1 MNKNF
6 FDEFS
11 DAGKTGPLARKIQQA
26 AKDIKKEISLM
37 EVCGTHTVA
46 IFKSGLKSI
55 LPDNIKLLSGP
66 GCPVCVT
73 PNTYLDRA
81 IALSRLDDV
90 IIVTFGDMM
99 RVPGST
105 SSLEQEKNR
114 GNDIRM
120 VYSTLDA
127 LKIAQDNPDK
137 NVVFLGVGFETTA
150 PTVAFALKEAK
161 SRKINNFSVLSA
173 HKLIPPALRFLAR
186 SPDLK
191 VNGFIC
197 PGHVST
203 IIGTKPY
210 EFLADQYHIPC
221 VVSGFEPVDLF
232 QSLYLLLTQIRDGVA
247 KVENQYFRAVKEEG
261 NPNALRLIDKI
272 FQAEDSHWR
281 GIGIIPQSGLAIK
294 EEFRDFDAE
303 KKIPVQVEKSREPK
317 GCLCG
322 LVIQGKKSPVDCSY
336 FAKQCSPQSPIGPC
350 MVSSE
355 GSCQAYFKYG
365 QGNAK
370 NQGQGSRVQGQGAG
384 KTRKKEKRESNDG

>member
-1 MNKNF
+1 MKNNF

-11 DAGKTGPLARKIQQA
+11 DSKKTKELTQQIKQIAKNIQE
-26 AKDIKKEISLM
+26 EIFLM

-73 PNTYLDRA
+73 PNPYLDRA
-81 IALSRLDDV
+81 VALSRLDDV
-90 IIVTFGDMM
+90 IITTFGDMM

-105 SSLEQEKNR
+105 SSLEKEKTK

-120 VYSTLDA
+120 VYSSLDA
-127 LKIAQDNPDK
+127 LKIARDNTDK
-137 NVVFLGVGFETTA
+137 IVVFLGVGFETTS
-150 PTVAFALKEAK
+150 PTVAFVLKEAK

-173 HKLIPPALRFLAR
+173 HKLIPPALRLLAR

-210 EFLADQYHIPC
+210 RFLADQYHIPC

-232 QSLYLLLTQIRDGVA
+232 QSLYLLLTQIKNGVA
-247 KVENQYFRAVKEEG
+247 KVENQYFRVVKDEG
-261 NPNALRLIDKI
+261 NPNALRLLDEI
-272 FQAEDSHWR
+272 FQAEDSLWR
-281 GIGIIPQSGLAIK
+281 GIGTIPLSGLAIK
-294 EEFRDFDAE
+294 EEYEEYDAE

-322 LVIQGKKSPVDCSY
+322 LVIQGKKSPVDCPY
-336 FAKQCSPQSPIGPC
+336 FAKQCTPQSPIGPC

-365 QGNAK
+365 QMNA
-370 NQGQGSRVQGQGAG
+370 RVQGTGARG
-384 KTRKKEKRESNDG
+384 KKNKEKGR